1 VRVRSTQSRSTSGR
15 LALVFACLAGAM
27 VPGLAAAQATPPV
40 PGTETARFRVVVEG
54 LSRTTTDLDA
64 GGTSGVCSAEIN
76 AQVTEISTYQRGRGV
91 TVEFVR
97 FGAGPRAP
105 VILRRVGSF
114 GPATFSV
121 DVAVTRTA
129 TGFASRTPAAGIPQ
143 EACPPVTEDLSR
155 GAECGKTETLKT
167 TASLTVT
174 SARGLRLR
182 TTGLGNLLD
191 IRCPDGAVVAATDVD
206 LALGWPTPPKLR
218 DRAVPLGQI
227 FGSRRV
233 IIMRLDSLQKR
244 QAGPISAGPVSGSAT
259 HFGRNRA
266 TIRLIR
272 IS

>member
-1 VRVRSTQSRSTSGR
+1 MRVRSTQSGSASGR
-15 LALVFACLAGAM
+15 LALVSACLAGAVM
-27 VPGLAAAQATPPV
+27 VPGLAAAQGPSV
-40 PGTETARFRVVVEG
+40 PGAETARFRVVVEG

-76 AQVTEISTYQRGRGV
+76 AQVTETSTYQRGRGV
-91 TVEFVR
+91 IVEFVR
-97 FGAGPRAP
+97 FGTGGRAP
-105 VILRRVGSF
+105 ILLRRAGRF

-129 TGFASRTPAAGIPQ
+129 SGFASRTPAAGIPQ

-155 GAECGKTETLKT
+155 GAECGKPETLKT
-167 TASLTVT
+167 TASLTLT

-182 TTGLGNLLD
+182 TTGLGTLLD

-206 LALGWPTPPKLR
+206 LALGWPTPPTLR

-272 IS
+272 VA